1 MKLSKFKKNQL
12 SVAKLKGL
20 KGGVSG
26 SDDSIETVDGGSS
39 HTTRRSTITC
49 PVAWAEVTQYFYSVY
64 HFGGFGL
71 LFCFRFYG

>member
-26 SDDSIETVDGGSS
+26 SDDSIETVVDGGSS
-39 HTTRRSTITC
+39 HTTRHSTSST
-49 PVAWAEVTQYFYSVY
+49 VSD
-64 HFGGFGL
+64 HDSG
-71 LFCFRFYG
+71 RHDSD

>member
-39 HTTRRSTITC
+39 HTTRRSTSSTG
-49 PVAWAEVTQYFYSVY
+49 SD
-64 HFGGFGL
+64 HDSG
-71 LFCFRFYG
+71 RHDSD